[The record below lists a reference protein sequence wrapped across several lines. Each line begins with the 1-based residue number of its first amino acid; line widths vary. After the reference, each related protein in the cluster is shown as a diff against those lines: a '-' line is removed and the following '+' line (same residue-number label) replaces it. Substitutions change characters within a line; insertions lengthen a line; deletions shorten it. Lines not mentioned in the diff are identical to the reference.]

1 MYAERRQNMLSH
13 TLPSIE
19 EFAAFLDG
27 NLSQNEMQQFSE
39 IAVDNDALRQLLDA
53 NSVINET
60 LNNMTEADLQLPSDL
75 AETDFDLPTLLPGEV
90 SALVALSPEP
100 VDDVLVAACAADE
113 ISAYSDIEQDNHVII
128 GEGMYNDSSQT
139 TPDDNGF
146 DSSGDLSDSF
156 FE

>member
-1 MYAERRQNMLSH
+1 MLSH

-27 NLSQNEMQQFSE
+27 NLSRNEMQRFSE

-53 NSVINET
+53 NSIIDET

-75 AETDFDLPTLLPGEV
+75 AETDFDLPTLLPGEMA
-90 SALVALSPEP
+90 ALVTLSPEP
-100 VDDVLVAACAADE
+100 VDDMLVAACAADE
-113 ISAYSDIEQDNHVII
+113 VSAFFDIEQDNHVII
-128 GEGMYNDSSQT
+128 GEGLHNDSSQV

-146 DSSGDLSDSF
+146 DSGGDLSGSF

>member
-1 MYAERRQNMLSH
+1 MLSH

-75 AETDFDLPTLLPGEV
+75 AETDFDLPTILPGEV

-100 VDDVLVAACAADE
+100 VDDVLVAAC
-113 ISAYSDIEQDNHVII
+113 SDIEQDDHVII